1 MLYLLLGII
10 FIFLIINYILADFDY
25 MHPGFIF
32 SLVFLMS
39 TVCCILG
46 QERFAIHFHLQT
58 VLVVGF
64 ALLTFTMVSIWM
76 HKIKKINSNQYN
88 NCIKIKSV
96 HVNNW
101 VIAVFILIQIVT
113 LLYFVKYLQAISIA
127 HHGQIVS
134 LSEMISLYDTMTK
147 FWTEYFNSLAIPV
160 PFIYRLGNP
169 ITQAGGYLVLYVL
182 INNFVANKKIN
193 ILHVISV
200 GLLCAFHLL
209 NGSRSPLLRML
220 TMVVLIFYVLKSK
233 ENPKIKGNLKI
244 ALLLVILAVIAAVAF
259 IVLLNVMGR
268 GESMDLGRYLFIYL
282 GAPLVNFDNFLADFE
297 APTFNPVIGAQ
308 TFRAIYMYGAKLLGY
323 SNFSYPALDA
333 FAFSDNGI
341 EIGNVYTTFYE
352 FVYDFGYI
360 GVVPLVLV
368 IALYYVFTYNSFDDD
383 RQWNTVMNYKLFIY
397 SYLFN
402 DLVMLFFSNRF
413 FQTTLDAPFIKLFI
427 LSWGFKCLFIE
438 KKIQLG
444 RYKAIDL
451 SFRREYLN

>member
-10 FIFLIINYILADFDY
+10 LIFLIINYMLADSDY
-25 MHPGFIF
+25 MHPCFIF

-39 TVCCILG
+39 TIFCIIE
-46 QERFAIHFHLQT
+46 QERFAINFHIQT

-64 ALLTFTMVSIWM
+64 ALLTFTMVSICL
-76 HKIKKINSNQYN
+76 HKKIQVNKYN
-88 NCIKIKSV
+88 YVIKIQTIS
-96 HVNNW
+96 VNNW
-101 VIAVFILIQIVT
+101 IVGIFIFIEIIT
-113 LLYFVKYLQAISIA
+113 LVYFIKYLQELSVA
-127 HHGQIVS
+127 HYGEVVS

-147 FWTEYFNSLAIPV
+147 FWTEYFHSLAIPV

-169 ITQAGGYLVLYVL
+169 ITQAGGYLILYVL
-182 INNFVANKKIN
+182 INNFIASKKIN
-193 ILHVISV
+193 VLHIVAV

-220 TMVVLIFYVLKSK
+220 TMAVILFYVLKSK

-244 ALLLVILAVIAAVAF
+244 AFSLVILAIFAAIAFLVM
-259 IVLLNVMGR
+259 LNIMGR
-268 GESMDLGRYLFIYL
+268 SESMDVERYLFIYL
-282 GAPLVNFDNFLADFE
+282 GAPLVNFNNFLADFE
-297 APTFNPVIGAQ
+297 TPTFTPVLGAQ

-323 SNFSYPALDA
+323 SNFTYPALDA

-360 GVVPLVLV
+360 GVLPLTMI
-368 IALYYVFTYNSFDDD
+368 IALYYVFTYHSFDDD
-383 RQWNTVMNYKLFIY
+383 KQWNTVMNYKLFIY

-427 LSWGFKCLFIE
+427 FSWGFKCLFIE

-444 RYKAIDL
+444 KYKTIEL
-451 SFRREYLN
+451 SFKKEYLN